1 MNTPLNSSGFNNYW
15 GDVFLMISPEEW
27 EELRETDEQDVKQY
41 RDTKS
46 LMGGLVS
53 SGDTE

>member
-1 MNTPLNSSGFNNYW
+1 MNTPMNSSGFNNYW

-27 EELRETDEQDVKQY
+27 EVLRETDEQDLKQY
-41 RDTKS
+41 RAYFSD
-46 LMGGLVS
+46 LGLVS